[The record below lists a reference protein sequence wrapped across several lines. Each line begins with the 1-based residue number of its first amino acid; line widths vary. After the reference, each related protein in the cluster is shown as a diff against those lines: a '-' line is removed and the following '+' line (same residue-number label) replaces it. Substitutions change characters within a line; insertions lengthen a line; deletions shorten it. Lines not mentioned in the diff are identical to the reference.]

1 MRSRLTRTTLTKVDK
16 KREIDLRDGIGTRLA
31 ASGQRYEEGD
41 GLAMSIVMVGAVGML
56 SLGLGLA
63 LSFVSL
69 RAVLRLLEAQKS

>member
-1 MRSRLTRTTLTKVDK
+1 MRSRLTRATLTKVDE
-16 KREIDLRDGIGTRLA
+16 KRENDLRDGIGTRLA

>member
-1 MRSRLTRTTLTKVDK
+1 
-16 KREIDLRDGIGTRLA
+16 
-31 ASGQRYEEGD
+31 
-41 GLAMSIVMVGAVGML
+41 MSIVMVGAVGML